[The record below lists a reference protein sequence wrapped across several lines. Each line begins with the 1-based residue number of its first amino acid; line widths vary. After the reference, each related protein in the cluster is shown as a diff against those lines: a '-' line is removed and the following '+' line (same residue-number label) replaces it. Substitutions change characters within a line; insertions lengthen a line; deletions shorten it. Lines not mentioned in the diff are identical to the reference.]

1 MPHPSPVLP
10 GGPALFVMGVSGCG
24 KSSIAAALAAARDGI
39 YVEADAL
46 HPAENVAHMAAGQP
60 LSDAMRAPWLQALA
74 LHVADQQAAHP
85 GRQVFTA
92 CSALKRS
99 YRDLIRSHLPEAVF
113 LHLSGDQAVI
123 AARMAA
129 RQNHFMPTSLLDS
142 QFATLEMPQADEA
155 HVTVSIDGDLEQ
167 VTAACLAALT

>member
-1 MPHPSPVLP
+1 MPHPSPVFP
-10 GGPALFVMGVSGCG
+10 GRPALFVMGVSGCG
-24 KSSIAAALAAARDGI
+24 KSSIAAALAAARNGI

-60 LSDAMRAPWLQALA
+60 LSDAMRLPWLRALA

-85 GRQVFTA
+85 DQQVFTA

-99 YRDLIRSHLPEAVF
+99 YRDLIRTQLPDAVF
-113 LHLSGDQAVI
+113 LHLSGNQAVI

-142 QFATLEMPQADEA
+142 QFATLETPQADEA